1 MRNTLNIRKINSQI
15 LDKFHELKEYQP
27 QNQIEKNAVEQQK

>member
-15 LDKFHELKEYQP
+15 LDKLHELKEYQP
-27 QNQIEKNAVEQQK
+27 QNLIEKTAVERQK